1 MFKKIKGGKSMY
13 AIAFDLD
20 TQILSENY
28 DKQHYNNAYNEIKL
42 YLSSKGFDRQQGS
55 VYFGNESIDAVKTVL
70 AVQGLA
76 RKYSWF
82 APSVKDIQMLRIE
95 ENGDLLPAILGAND

>member
-1 MFKKIKGGKSMY
+1 MFKKIKGGKSVY

-42 YLSSKGFDRQQGS
+42 YLSGKGFDRQQGS
-55 VYFGNESIDAVKTVL
+55 VYFGNETIDAVKTVL

-76 RKYSWF
+76 RKYHWF

>member
-1 MFKKIKGGKSMY
+1 MY

-42 YLSSKGFDRQQGS
+42 YLSDKGFDRQQGS
-55 VYFGNESIDAVKTVL
+55 VYFGNETIDAVKTVL
-70 AVQGLA
+70 TVQGLA

-95 ENGDLLPAILGAND
+95 ENGDLLPAILSVND